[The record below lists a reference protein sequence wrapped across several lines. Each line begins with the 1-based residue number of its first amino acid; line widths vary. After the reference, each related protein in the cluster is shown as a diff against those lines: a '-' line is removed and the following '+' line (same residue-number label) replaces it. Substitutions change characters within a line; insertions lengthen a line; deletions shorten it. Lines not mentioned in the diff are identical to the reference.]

1 MSEREEL
8 VERMMAQ
15 VDEQIDR
22 LRPLAAATCPQCSGW
37 GWWVD
42 DAAQKRGEKFFF
54 YCACAAGIRVQE
66 EDGGGD

>member
-15 VDEQIDR
+15 VNEQIDQ
-22 LRPLAAATCPQCSGW
+22 LLPLTAAACPTCKDQ

-42 DAAQKRGEKFFF
+42 GEAQKRGETFFF
-54 YCACAAGIRVQE
+54 YCACAAGARAKF
-66 EDGGGD
+66 EDEGGD